1 MHITPKIAVIDSNT
15 LACIGMKGLLQSII
29 DGMEVDTF
37 GSFAEL
43 ETNHP
48 DEYFHYFVAM
58 NIVLPHLDFFLE
70 RRRKTIVMT
79 MSADPESNLDK
90 FHCLCVNV
98 PETSLV
104 KSLLSLEQCAHPH
117 GSGFPIPSVFPS
129 AQKVLSNR
137 EIEVLALIVKGFINK
152 EIADRLNVSLSTII
166 SHRKNIIE
174 KLNRKSVGSLTIYAV
189 MHGYVSINE
198 L

>member
-1 MHITPKIAVIDSNT
+1 MHIAPKIAIIDSNT
-15 LACIGMKGLLQSII
+15 LACIGMKSLLQSII

-48 DEYFHYFVAM
+48 DGYFHYFVAM

-104 KSLLSLEQCAHPH
+104 KSLLSLEQCAPPAWQRFSH
-117 GSGFPIPSVFPS
+117 SVGFP
-129 AQKVLSNR
+129 
-137 EIEVLALIVKGFINK
+137 
-152 EIADRLNVSLSTII
+152 
-166 SHRKNIIE
+166 
-174 KLNRKSVGSLTIYAV
+174 VGSEGV
-189 MHGYVSINE
+189 VE
-198 L
+198 P

>member
-1 MHITPKIAVIDSNT
+1 M
-15 LACIGMKGLLQSII
+15 
-29 DGMEVDTF
+29 
-37 GSFAEL
+37 
-43 ETNHP
+43 
-48 DEYFHYFVAM
+48 
-58 NIVLPHLDFFLE
+58 
-70 RRRKTIVMT
+70 
-79 MSADPESNLDK
+79 
-90 FHCLCVNV
+90 
-98 PETSLV
+98 
-104 KSLLSLEQCAHPH
+104 
-117 GSGFPIPSVFPS
+117 
-129 AQKVLSNR
+129 LSNR